1 MKVIKLKRNSVQ
13 KIGEFNSNQNGF
25 IIISF
30 IALVPF
36 LLAGIFAF
44 ASVIQ
49 LSNIKTNLETKCL
62 GVQNQSFHRQRQRL
76 VKLLKLNPK
85 ASRLSLEKIQVKAKM
100 AAALALG
107 QLELLAILEIKLN
120 KILIQ
125 QEKLD
130 LEQRLILNQAQEEFV
145 RSELS
150 ILKDLHRLQNQI
162 IKRNPPLWILSFEKP
177 NPGRPRLAVRA
188 NGTDIAPTYDLQVNF
203 QNEQL
208 WRIHWIMKIQSGLRM
223 ISFLKFNLEVNQ
235 ECALTL
241 QQNNEDFSIIAPDKS

>member
-1 MKVIKLKRNSVQ
+1 MKAIRLKRNSVR

-44 ASVIQ
+44 SSVIQ
-49 LSNIKTNLETKCL
+49 LSTIKTNLETKCL
-62 GVQNQSFHRQRQRL
+62 RVQNQSFHRQRQRL

-100 AAALALG
+100 AAALASG

-120 KILIQ
+120 KIVLQ
-125 QEKLD
+125 QEELEI
-130 LEQRLILNQAQEEFV
+130 EQRLILSQAQEEFV

-150 ILKDLHRLQNQI
+150 ILKDLSLQQNQI

-177 NPGRPRLAVRA
+177 SPGWPRLAVKA
-188 NGTDIAPTYDLQVNF
+188 NGADIAPNYDLEVNF
-203 QNEQL
+203 QNKQL
-208 WRIHWIMKIQSGLRM
+208 WRVHWIMKIQSGLRM
-223 ISFLKFNLEVNQ
+223 ISFLRFNLEVKQ
-235 ECALTL
+235 QCALTL
-241 QQNNEDFSIIAPDKS
+241 RQNNKDFSIIVPDKS